1 MCNDDAKKVTNLEMG
16 HCKKMTRGEKKWM
29 NQKQKQEC
37 W

>member
-16 HCKKMTRGEKKWM
+16 NWKKMTRREKKWM